1 MGSVRAGERIYA
13 TVDPENPGTAIPE
26 SHLPPSV
33 LLSRSSILLGMSMQE
48 KKASKLDDVNMVQ
61 CFVCIVLGVT
71 DKQITSEIEHMYDQ
85 FEMDMNVKLRKER
98 QRYRKS
104 KFCAKLGFCL
114 IFYSSSLLT

>member
-1 MGSVRAGERIYA
+1 
-13 TVDPENPGTAIPE
+13 
-26 SHLPPSV
+26 
-33 LLSRSSILLGMSMQE
+33 MSMQE

-85 FEMDMNVKLRKER
+85 FEMDLNVKLRKER

-104 KFCAKLGFCL
+104 KLCAKLGFCP
-114 IFYSSSLLT
+114 IFCSSSLLT

>member
-1 MGSVRAGERIYA
+1 
-13 TVDPENPGTAIPE
+13 
-26 SHLPPSV
+26 
-33 LLSRSSILLGMSMQE
+33 MSMQE

-85 FEMDMNVKLRKER
+85 FEMDLNVKLRKER

-104 KFCAKLGFCL
+104 KCFAKLGFFR